1 MNGVDIFAKLSE
13 FRGKHGNEGE
23 HVLHEVNRI
32 LNREMFSEKNILHN
46 LRNYNKLIEVLDEED
61 LEHEFIF
68 KPSDIKSI
76 ALKYRLRFLD
86 SQSYRFEFPYEAV
99 LKIDYLNHTH
109 KKSIKGFKLLG
120 TGDFFSKEKN
130 NECALLF
137 APTNHGNYY
146 LIHRWGRELKW
157 YREYASWPLK
167 NIETLLATVIFITL
181 IVTLSL
187 PIRLITLDSHAT
199 YWSGWRLGV
208 FFHLLIFNMGFTTYF
223 TFAFS
228 RGLTVSNWNRGK
240 DFG

>member
-1 MNGVDIFAKLSE
+1 MSGVDIFAKLSE
-13 FRGKHGNEGE
+13 FRGKHANEGD

-32 LNREMFSEKNILHN
+32 LNKEMFSEKNILHN
-46 LRNYNKLIEVLDEED
+46 LRNYNRLIEVLDEEE
-61 LEHEFIF
+61 LEPEFIF
-68 KPSDIKSI
+68 RLSDIKSI

-86 SQSYRFEFPYEAV
+86 SQSYKFEFPYEAV
-99 LKIDYLNHTH
+99 LKIDYLNHAH
-109 KKSIKGFKLLG
+109 KKSLKGFKLLG
-120 TGDFFSKEKN
+120 TRDFFIKEGNK
-130 NECALLF
+130 ECALLF

-146 LIHRWGRELKW
+146 LVHKWGTELKW
-157 YREYASWPLK
+157 CREYASWPLK
-167 NIETLLATVIFITL
+167 NIETLLITIICITL
-181 IVTLSL
+181 VAALSI

-228 RGLTVSNWNRGK
+228 RGLTVSNWNSEK